1 MQPETFLSP
10 SMRSSRKKQQQLR
23 NGRRQKIILFKP
35 PFSDWLPLV
44 NRRWSPIL
52 HFVSVHWHQ
61 IGNHMKCADCSR
73 LNRLCLK
80 KKEKRK
86 NYFMQTSVLG
96 DFTINSGGCWRSF
109 VHFIQHSS
117 FFRWGLSLKKQRG
130 GKEIFLRASYI
141 HTVGINR
148 ERAWYKSQSD
158 KKKQKTLPA
167 LCL

>member
-1 MQPETFLSP
+1 
-10 SMRSSRKKQQQLR
+10 
-23 NGRRQKIILFKP
+23 
-35 PFSDWLPLV
+35 
-44 NRRWSPIL
+44 
-52 HFVSVHWHQ
+52 
-61 IGNHMKCADCSR
+61 
-73 LNRLCLK
+73 
-80 KKEKRK
+80 
-86 NYFMQTSVLG
+86 MQTSVLG

-158 KKKQKTLPA
+158 KKNKKKKHSAYTMPLMARRGAVCQQNYAKINFMRFGQGWIMNSNEY
-167 LCL
+167 